1 MAAQLPLGLRLPDTA
16 RLDNFIPG
24 PNAEA
29 LAAVRHCATTP
40 GAAMLYLAGP
50 AGSGRTHL
58 LQAACRAVQS
68 AGLQAAYVPLADRA
82 VLSPALLEGLEDYAL
97 VALDDIDAV
106 AGDTAWEEA
115 LFHLYNRLREA
126 GGRLL
131 AAAPAPPEQ
140 AGLRLPDLRSRLAW
154 GALYALQLPDDAT
167 RLRILTQRARDRGL
181 ELSEDVGR
189 FLLHRCPRDL
199 PALLALLDRLDR
211 AALAAQ
217 RRLTIPFVREV
228 LGGGV
233 RSEE

>member
-16 RLDNFIPG
+16 RFDNFIPG

-29 LAAVRHCATTP
+29 LAAVRHCATAP

-58 LQAACRAVQS
+58 LQAACRAAHSV
-68 AGLQAAYVPLADRA
+68 GLQAAYVPLAERA
-82 VLSPALLEGLEDYAL
+82 ALSPVLLEGLEGCAL
-97 VALDDIDAV
+97 LALDDVDAV
-106 AGDTAWEEA
+106 AGDAAWEAA
-115 LFHLYNRLREA
+115 LFHLYNRLHEA

-131 AAAPAPPEQ
+131 AAALAPPGQ
-140 AGLRLPDLRSRLAW
+140 TDLQLPDLRSRLAW

-167 RLRILTQRARDRGL
+167 RLQILTQRARDRGL
-181 ELSEDVGR
+181 DLSADVGR

-211 AALAAQ
+211 AALTAQ

-228 LGGGV
+228 LG
-233 RSEE
+233 REA